1 MLMST
6 FEVAIT
12 EEMDRREHKLYIR
25 MVVVV
30 PVERRRKEWVLA
42 SARSARFVI
51 ELNQVLYLDPILNY
65 NSAKVASPTI
75 HIDQKRREV
84 VQDHPIYPIQLF
96 SRRCDRYSPQT
107 SSST

>member
-1 MLMST
+1 
-6 FEVAIT
+6 VKWI
-12 EEMDRREHKLYIR
+12 
-25 MVVVV
+25 
-30 PVERRRKEWVLA
+30 PA

-51 ELNQVLYLDPILNY
+51 ELNQVAFHVLYLDPISNY

-84 VQDHPIYPIQLF
+84 VQDHPSYLIQLF
-96 SRRCDRYSPQT
+96 SKRCDRYSPQE